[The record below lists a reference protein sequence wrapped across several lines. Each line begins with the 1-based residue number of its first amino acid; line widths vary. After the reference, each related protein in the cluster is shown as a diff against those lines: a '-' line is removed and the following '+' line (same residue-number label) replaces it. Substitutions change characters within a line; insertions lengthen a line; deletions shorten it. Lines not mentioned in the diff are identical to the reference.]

1 MQLGFRPWLRNFRAE
16 AAESVWSA
24 IFYTLYYT
32 YLSLFFSVTS
42 RYPIGLNVYE
52 RDWDLLVVLDACRP
66 DALRAVADE
75 YPFLTDIETVWS
87 RGSMSE
93 EWMAKTFTTDYQS
106 AVEETALIT
115 ANRYTKPIFSQERYP
130 RSNGW
135 APVGWPAWDVVDAAD
150 FGLFDPVWKYAREDA
165 LRQVP
170 PRVLTDHAIRVH
182 REQSQ
187 DLMIVHHL
195 QPHHPFIAEAVAED
209 RAVTEPEA
217 NPIHALKEETLARE
231 EVWEWY
237 LDNLRLVLDE
247 VALLLDN
254 VDADRVAI
262 TADHG
267 ELYGRFGIYGHP
279 CGVPLPH
286 LRRVPW
292 VETTARDTRSHDPEN
307 HRVAVESPSV
317 DRRQQLAELG
327 YR

>member
-24 IFYTLYYT
+24 TFYTLYYT
-32 YLSLFFSVTS
+32 YLLLFFSVTS

-87 RGSMSE
+87 RGSISE
-93 EWMAKTFTTDYQS
+93 GWMAKTFTTDYQS

-135 APVGWPAWDVVDAAD
+135 APVGWPAWDVVNAAD
-150 FGLFDPVWKYAREDA
+150 FGLFDPVWKY
-165 LRQVP
+165 
-170 PRVLTDHAIRVH
+170 
-182 REQSQ
+182 
-187 DLMIVHHL
+187 
-195 QPHHPFIAEAVAED
+195 
-209 RAVTEPEA
+209 
-217 NPIHALKEETLARE
+217 ARE

-237 LDNLRLVLDE
+237 LDNLRLVLDN

-307 HRVAVESPSV
+307 HRVAVKSLSV